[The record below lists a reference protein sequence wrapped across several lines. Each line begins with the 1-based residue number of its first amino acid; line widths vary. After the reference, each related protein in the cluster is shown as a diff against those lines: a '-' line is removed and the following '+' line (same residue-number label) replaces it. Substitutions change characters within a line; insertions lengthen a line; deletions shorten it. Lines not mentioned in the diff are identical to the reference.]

1 MIWPIFIYILFGIFI
16 SLFSLFGSCYPK
28 IDISS
33 KDDPLTYF
41 LKHQKSFV
49 HCEEELIKN
58 LERKNNG
65 TGTLI
70 ISVKENEIKFCSN
83 LCNTP
88 EKIDEYCS
96 RKETGYLNEFKANV
110 KDDRCCDSKSCKCI
124 CHYSCKTFDD
134 IENELKIQGYR
145 RCFYNKS
152 AKNIK
157 EVIVRTCKKRNYIR
171 KKKCH
176 KDKKD
181 PLCVHKVV
189 CRQNE
194 SECIGCINQECV
206 TQEEKKITSII
217 IEGEQKLKTKEMKKQ
232 EKMDQLIEDY
242 NDEVNQYFSK
252 AEESTGKKNGDISKN
267 ENGSLHESVTLLP
280 EITVDPEGA
289 ILKHSEIGVI

>member
-96 RKETGYLNEFKANV
+96 RKETGYLN
-110 KDDRCCDSKSCKCI
+110 D
-124 CHYSCKTFDD
+124 CKTFDD

-217 IEGEQKLKTKEMKKQ
+217 IEGKQ

-252 AEESTGKKNGDISKN
+252 AEESTGKKKWRYFK
-267 ENGSLHESVTLLP
+267 E
-280 EITVDPEGA
+280 
-289 ILKHSEIGVI
+289 